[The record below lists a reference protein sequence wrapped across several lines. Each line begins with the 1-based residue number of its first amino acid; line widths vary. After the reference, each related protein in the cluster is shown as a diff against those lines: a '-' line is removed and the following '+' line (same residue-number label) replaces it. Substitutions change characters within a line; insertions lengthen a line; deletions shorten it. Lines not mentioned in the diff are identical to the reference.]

1 MELFSPGMTV
11 APIGR
16 ALGLTECLIF
26 GTLSWTVISHVF
38 KFIVRPDHAEIIVL
52 FILTTQLYFIRKD
65 DERNPENQ
73 LRPLLLST
81 IRKISKNQR
90 ERTQTH
96 LTKTLAGYQ
105 SQNIIETMFF
115 VCLLLVIF

>member
-38 KFIVRPDHAEIIVL
+38 TFIVRPDHAEIIV
-52 FILTTQLYFIRKD
+52 Y
-65 DERNPENQ
+65 
-73 LRPLLLST
+73 LSLQPNCT
-81 IRKISKNQR
+81 SVVKIMKETPKISYV
-90 ERTQTH
+90 H
-96 LTKTLAGYQ
+96 HYYQ
-105 SQNIIETMFF
+105 Q
-115 VCLLLVIF
+115 